1 MPALLWKSFA
11 LPENDREYRALLTY
25 LPLKRWR
32 AIPKFMR
39 YTSQIRRQLA
49 DSEGLIGYALDA
61 KVLSRDFWTLSVW
74 EDEASLRRF
83 VQQNPHGKVMMDLLP
98 QWARRRSS
106 RLRWMPPPFRRIG
119 KTLSDA
125 CESDRGLLSRIF
137 ATYRRNMHLA
147 REDGY

>member
-1 MPALLWKSFA
+1 MPALPWKSFA
-11 LPENDREYRALLTY
+11 PPEYDREYSALLTY

-39 YTSQIRRQLA
+39 YTSQIQRQLA

-83 VQQNPHGKVMMDLLP
+83 VQQNPHEKVMMDLLP
-98 QWARRRSS
+98 HMGQTAFVPFKVDASSIPPDWEDTKRRMQER
-106 RLRWMPPPFRRIG
+106 
-119 KTLSDA
+119 
-125 CESDRGLLSRIF
+125 
-137 ATYRRNMHLA
+137 
-147 REDGY
+147 

>member
-1 MPALLWKSFA
+1 MPALPWKSFA
-11 LPENDREYRALLTY
+11 LPKNDREYSALLTY

-39 YTSQIRRQLA
+39 YTSQIQRQLA

-83 VQQNPHGKVMMDLLP
+83 VQQNPHEKVMMDLLP
-98 QWARRRSS
+98 HMGQPAFVPFKVDASSIPPDWEDTKRR
-106 RLRWMPPPFRRIG
+106 M
-119 KTLSDA
+119 
-125 CESDRGLLSRIF
+125 
-137 ATYRRNMHLA
+137 
-147 REDGY
+147 RER

>member
-1 MPALLWKSFA
+1 MPALPWKSFA
-11 LPENDREYRALLTY
+11 LPENDREYSALLTY

-39 YTSQIRRQLA
+39 YTSQIQRQLA

-83 VQQNPHGKVMMDLLP
+83 VQQNPHEKVMMDLLP
-98 QWARRRSS
+98 HMSQTAFFPFKVDASSIPPDWEDTKRR
-106 RLRWMPPPFRRIG
+106 M
-119 KTLSDA
+119 
-125 CESDRGLLSRIF
+125 
-137 ATYRRNMHLA
+137 
-147 REDGY
+147 RER

>member
-1 MPALLWKSFA
+1 MPALPWKSFA
-11 LPENDREYRALLTY
+11 LPENDREYSALLTY

-39 YTSQIRRQLA
+39 YTSQIQRQLA

-83 VQQNPHGKVMMDLLP
+83 VQQNPHEKVMMDLLP
-98 QWARRRSS
+98 HMGQTAFFPFKVDASSIPPDWEDTKRR
-106 RLRWMPPPFRRIG
+106 M
-119 KTLSDA
+119 
-125 CESDRGLLSRIF
+125 
-137 ATYRRNMHLA
+137 
-147 REDGY
+147 RER

>member
-1 MPALLWKSFA
+1 MPALPWKSFA
-11 LPENDREYRALLTY
+11 PPENDREYSALLTY

-39 YTSQIRRQLA
+39 YTSQIQRQLA

-83 VQQNPHGKVMMDLLP
+83 VQQNPHEKVMMDLLP
-98 QWARRRSS
+98 HMGQTAFFPFNVDASS
-106 RLRWMPPPFRRIG
+106 IPPDWEDTKR
-119 KTLSDA
+119 
-125 CESDRGLLSRIF
+125 C
-137 ATYRRNMHLA
+137 M
-147 REDGY
+147 RER

>member
-1 MPALLWKSFA
+1 MPALPWKSFA
-11 LPENDREYRALLTY
+11 LPENDREYSALLTY

-39 YTSQIRRQLA
+39 YTSQIQRQLA

-83 VQQNPHGKVMMDLLP
+83 VQQNPHEKVMMDLLP
-98 QWARRRSS
+98 HMGQTAFVPFKVDASSIPPDWEDTKRR
-106 RLRWMPPPFRRIG
+106 M
-119 KTLSDA
+119 
-125 CESDRGLLSRIF
+125 
-137 ATYRRNMHLA
+137 
-147 REDGY
+147 RER